1 MVHNRNGKG
10 TCLHCKLPVFDDVEK
25 IGKLNALVCI
35 SIWMDQRYEIFFIK
49 KSPKGFI
56 CYHSDKSDI

>member
-10 TCLHCKLPVFDDVEK
+10 TCLHCKLFDDVEK
-25 IGKLNALVCI
+25 KGKLNALVCI
-35 SIWMDQRYEIFFIK
+35 SSWMDQRYEIFFIK